1 MPDNLNREEHRI
13 LAALSRRQF
22 LGASGGAVLA
32 SLTGAATPAL
42 ATSPAPKPTADTLI
56 VLWMAGGQAQTETWD
71 PKRYSE
77 YRPGLKSADVL
88 STFRS
93 IDTAVDNI
101 KISEGFERI
110 AKVMDRATLVR
121 SFQAADL
128 GFILHSRHQYH
139 WHTGY
144 APPQTVAMPHIGAVI
159 SKTLGPKNPDMPAF
173 IDVGQDLE
181 IGAESASIKAFHTA
195 GFLGTEYGPFFI
207 TNPDDAAAA
216 VRPPAELGAERFKAR
231 HQLYRSLLA
240 ASPLYQHGS
249 DFQKESLVR
258 SVESAHRLLD
268 SPSAKAFDLSLE
280 PKKSYDIYNTGR
292 FGLGCLLA
300 RRLTEAGARFIEI
313 TSEYIPFR
321 FWDTHENGHQ
331 RTVAMKQQV
340 DAPVAQLVLDLEERG
355 LLNRT
360 LIVLASEFGRD
371 LITEGKADK
380 PVKNQVKVPDAI
392 TDPKYYGM
400 HRHFTGAGSL
410 VLFGGG
416 VKRGSVYG
424 KTADERPCKV
434 IENPVS
440 IEDLHASLYRAMG
453 IPADLAYVVEKRPV
467 YVTKD
472 GKGRPIEALFA

>member
-1 MPDNLNREEHRI
+1 MLHSLNRRDFLRAS
-13 LAALSRRQF
+13 LATGAGAM
-22 LGASGGAVLA
+22 LGANLRADD
-32 SLTGAATPAL
+32 TPAKL
-42 ATSPAPKPTADTLI
+42 KPTADALI
-56 VLWMAGGQAQTETWD
+56 LLWMAGGQAATETWD
-71 PKRYSE
+71 MKKYTPYERGMEAK
-77 YRPGLKSADVL
+77 AVH
-88 STFRS
+88 STFQS
-93 IDTAVDNI
+93 IPTSVDGLQ
-101 KISEGFERI
+101 ISEGLPNV
-110 AKVMDRATLVR
+110 AKVMDRGTLIKT
-121 SFQAADL
+121 FKAADL

-144 APPQTVAMPHIGAVI
+144 VPPQPVAAPHLGAVI
-159 SKTLGPKNPDMPAF
+159 SRTLGPRHPDVPAF
-173 IDVGQDLE
+173 IDIGQR
-181 IGAESASIKAFHTA
+181 SAGGEDFEVKAFQTA
-195 GFLGTEYGPFFI
+195 GFLGTAYGPFLVPEPSQAI
-207 TNPDDAAAA
+207 HT
-216 VRPPAELGAERFKAR
+216 VQPPPGMSKERFKERQELYIKTLKAR
-231 HQLYRSLLA
+231 REAKGLD
-240 ASPLYQHGS
+240 P
-249 DFQKESLVR
+249 KEEEFLKSI
-258 SVESAHRLLD
+258 EGAHRLLN
-268 SPSAKAFDLSLE
+268 SPAAKAFDLSAE
-280 PKKSYDIYNTGR
+280 PKESYNIYNTGR

-331 RTVAMKQQV
+331 RTVGMKQQV

-380 PVKNQVKVPDAI
+380 PVKNQVKVPDVI